1 MPLTNTHSG
10 MWECRSQQL
19 THYCCVQ
26 AQTHSCWSSVGS
38 NFQSEQEVG
47 LQISV
52 SPSQQV
58 FSRSLWPCPRVL
70 SCCTRLNCS
79 HSSEKE
85 RGLGIGRSYWVYT
98 QGIILETRLWCWFL
112 FLHQSLVFFFGRDSA
127 NWRYQGGAEEVY
139 SNRGNKQGKAET
151 KHWDIGWRAKPQI
164 LPRP

>member
-1 MPLTNTHSG
+1 M
-10 MWECRSQQL
+10 CRLKPTAAGLVLAVISSLSRRLDCRPPQVPPNKFFPGV
-19 THYCCVQ
+19 CDP
-26 AQTHSCWSSVGS
+26 AQESCPVAQGS
-38 NFQSEQEVG
+38 TVH
-47 LQISV
+47 
-52 SPSQQV
+52 
-58 FSRSLWPCPRVL
+58 
-70 SCCTRLNCS
+70 T
-79 HSSEKE
+79 SEKE

>member
-10 MWECRSQQL
+10 LWECRSQQL

-47 LQISV
+47 LQTST

-58 FSRSLWPCPRVL
+58 FPGVCDPAQESCPVAQG
-70 SCCTRLNCS
+70 STV
-79 HSSEKE
+79 HTSEKE
-85 RGLGIGRSYWVYT
+85 RDLGIGRSYWVYT

-139 SNRGNKQGKAET
+139 SNRSNKQGKAET